1 VRGTEHSQRCIGPR
15 RAGATHGSA
24 HRARSVRRQRSDRRL
39 GRTAPSR
46 GARAPR
52 MSDSLVRDLEELLA
66 RFRAELEYNDAKG
79 GGGGY
84 REGMHDGL
92 HFAADALTDLL
103 TAHGVLI
110 TSPSAR
116 VRIPREYGVE

>member
-1 VRGTEHSQRCIGPR
+1 
-15 RAGATHGSA
+15 
-24 HRARSVRRQRSDRRL
+24 
-39 GRTAPSR
+39 
-46 GARAPR
+46 
-52 MSDSLVRDLEELLA
+52 MSDGLVRDLVELLA

-79 GGGGY
+79 GGAY